1 MKTVQFDESQIC
13 NLKEIAQSL
22 FDDETDPRSNSY
34 KRILVRPK
42 INWLI
47 FISWLLIPVVLI
59 FLLNYVYGIIN
70 LKVHYKLL
78 IIIIALFLYICLT
91 AKSITLFAI
100 KVYQRYAPDAVR
112 LKCRFEPSCSE
123 YMILS
128 IQKYGLIKG
137 LNLGIK
143 RLKRCNI
150 DGGGFD
156 YP

>member
-1 MKTVQFDESQIC
+1 MKTIRFDESQIS
-13 NLKEIAQSL
+13 NLKQIAQSL
-22 FDDETDPRSNSY
+22 FEDETDPRSNSY
-34 KRILVRPK
+34 KRIILRPK

-47 FISWLLIPVVLI
+47 LVGWLLIPIALI
-59 FLLNYVYGIIN
+59 LFLNFIFSIIN
-70 LKVHYKLL
+70 LSVYYKISIV
-78 IIIIALFLYICLT
+78 IIVLSLYICLT
-91 AKSITLFAI
+91 AKSITIFAI
-100 KVYQRYAPDAVR
+100 KVYQRYAPYTVR

-137 LNLGIK
+137 IYLGIK